1 MDVLK
6 QAYDL
11 MSEEEKYEA
20 LFHDPLTA
28 VFNRRAFETIEAA
41 KPISST
47 HIAIIDLDSLKW
59 VNDNL
64 GHRRGDTMLVAVA
77 VALCEQEL
85 EVYRLSGDEFA
96 VRGSTYSLYRKVGR
110 VQNILELIS
119 VGFGPNLEYADEMLR
134 DDKMNRERKGLR
146 SPRGV
151 CPPWM
156 KVEEKV
162 EEHHK

>member
-6 QAYDL
+6 QAYDS
-11 MSEEEKYEA
+11 MSEDEKFEA
-20 LFHDPLTA
+20 LFHDPLTE
-28 VFNRRAFETIEAA
+28 VFNRRAFEIIEAA

-64 GHRRGDTMLVAVA
+64 GHRHGDTLLVAVA
-77 VALCEQEL
+77 IALNEQEL

-96 VRGSTYSLYRKVGR
+96 VRGSTHSLFRKVGH
-110 VQNILELIS
+110 VQNVLELIS

-134 DDKMNRERKGLR
+134 DNKSNRERRGLR
-146 SPRGV
+146 APRGA

-156 KVEEKV
+156 KVEEK
-162 EEHHK
+162 